1 MKVSSRLV
9 PLLVVLSLATALL
22 VGVGP
27 ARAQR
32 TPAHGGARAPAHTAP
47 TPPPADADPG
57 VARARALFA
66 EGVAFVQTEHFAEAE
81 ASFRGALALR
91 DAPTIRYNLAFVLF
105 KRGAYP
111 EALANTD
118 AVLHDATATP
128 ALNAQ
133 AESVRRQIAE
143 RAGYAQL
150 ELRGTTDAV
159 VAVDGYDLS
168 DLSAEVALAPGA
180 HIATASQAGRELARA
195 SVEVATGQHA
205 RLLLEV
211 APLVL
216 AVAAVPDA
224 PSESADAP
232 LLKQWWFWTAVGG
245 GVVILAVIVG
255 AVISASSGV
264 ESPIEGNFQPGV
276 LRW

>member
-159 VAVDGYDLS
+159 VAVDGYGVTDLA
-168 DLSAEVALAPGA
+168 AEVALAPGA

-264 ESPIEGNFQPGV
+264 ENPIEGNFQPGV

>member
-1 MKVSSRLV
+1 M
-9 PLLVVLSLATALL
+9 T
-22 VGVGP
+22 
-27 ARAQR
+27 
-32 TPAHGGARAPAHTAP
+32 
-47 TPPPADADPG
+47 
-57 VARARALFA
+57 RARTLFA
-66 EGVAFVQTEHFAEAE
+66 EGVAFVQAERFAEAE

-91 DAPTIRYNLAFVLF
+91 DAPAIRYNLAFVLF

-111 EALANTD
+111 EAMANTD

-216 AVAAVPDA
+216 AVAADPVA
-224 PSESADAP
+224 PSESGETP
-232 LLKQWWFWTAVGG
+232 LLKQWWFWTAIGG
-245 GVVILAVIVG
+245 GVVVLAVIIG
-255 AVISASSGV
+255 AVISASGGV

>member
-1 MKVSSRLV
+1 MKVSPRLV
-9 PLLVVLSLATALL
+9 PVLVVLSLAAALL

-32 TPAHGGARAPAHTAP
+32 SRAHGGARAPAHTTP
-47 TPPPADADPG
+47 TPTDADAN

-66 EGVAFVQTEHFAEAE
+66 EGVGFVQAERFGEAE

-105 KRGAYP
+105 RRGAYP
-111 EALANTD
+111 EAMANTD
-118 AVLHDATATP
+118 AVLRDPTSTP
-128 ALNAQ
+128 ALKAQ

-143 RAGYAQL
+143 RAGYARV
-150 ELRGTTDAV
+150 ELRGTSDAV

-180 HIATASQAGRELARA
+180 HVATASQAGRELARA
-195 SVEVATGQHA
+195 SVEVTTGQHA
-205 RLLLEV
+205 TLLLEV

-216 AVAAVPDA
+216 ADAAVPDA
-224 PSESADAP
+224 PSESAEAP

-255 AVISASSGV
+255 AVISASGGV

>member
-150 ELRGTTDAV
+150 ELRGTSDAV

-264 ESPIEGNFQPGV
+264 ENPIEGNFQPGV

>member
-264 ESPIEGNFQPGV
+264 ENPIEGNFQPGV

>member
-32 TPAHGGARAPAHTAP
+32 TPAHGGARAPAHTTP
-47 TPPPADADPG
+47 TPTDADAN

-66 EGVAFVQTEHFAEAE
+66 EGVGFVQAERFGEAE

-111 EALANTD
+111 EAMASTD
-118 AVLHDATATP
+118 AVLRDPTSTP
-128 ALNAQ
+128 ALKAQ

-159 VAVDGYDLS
+159 VAVDGYGVTDLA
-168 DLSAEVALAPGA
+168 AEVALAPGA

-264 ESPIEGNFQPGV
+264 ENPIEGNFQPGV

>member
-159 VAVDGYDLS
+159 VAVDGYGVS
-168 DLSAEVALAPGA
+168 DLAAEVALAPGA

-264 ESPIEGNFQPGV
+264 ENPIEGNFQPGV